1 VQTEEND
8 ARKVAALVPPPLLLS
23 ALGFQVSERTRRC
36 ACILHGGSNRTAFS
50 WHGDGRWHC
59 FSCGAGG
66 DRIALVMQVR
76 KCSFREAIEFMA
88 TLAGVEFRAQR
99 VSRREIVQ
107 TYQRRERAER
117 AAWRIAD
124 ATGRLRRYYADA
136 LHRAERLQERIG
148 SEILRSSTEAAHEA
162 TWERLARLAPA
173 CTFFFAGSHFIWD
186 ANPEALVS
194 FALASPVERRRLI
207 LGDESENAIAA

>member
-66 DRIALVMQVR
+66 DRIALVKAAR
-76 KCSFREAIEFMA
+76 RCSFREAVEFLA
-88 TLAGVEFRAQR
+88 ALAGVEFRSRR
-99 VSRREIVQ
+99 VPRREIAR
-107 TYQRRERAER
+107 TRRRRERAEH

-124 ATGRLRRYYADA
+124 ETGRLRRHYTEAM
-136 LHRAERLQERIG
+136 HRAERLQGRIG
-148 SEILRSSTEAAHEA
+148 NEILLSTTGAAPDPK
-162 TWERLARLAPA
+162 WERLARLAPVS
-173 CTFFFAGSHFIWD
+173 TFFFAAWNFVWD
-186 ANPEALVS
+186 AKPDMLAR
-194 FALASPVERRRLI
+194 FALASPAERRQLI
-207 LGDESENAIAA
+207 FKGIEP